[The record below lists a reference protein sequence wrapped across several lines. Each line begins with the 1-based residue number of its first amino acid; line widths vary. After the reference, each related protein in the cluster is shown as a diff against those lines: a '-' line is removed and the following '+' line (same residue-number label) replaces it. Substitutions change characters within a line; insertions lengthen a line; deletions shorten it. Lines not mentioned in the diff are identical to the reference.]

1 MTMRSYSDLNA
12 IEEYT
17 VDLIWFARKSLKVI
31 FERNDTTFLNMFNLG
46 DKGWRVE
53 WRVKVRRD
61 KESSYNVNTIVQIS
75 DD

>member
-31 FERNDTTFLNMFNLG
+31 FERNDTTFLNIFNLG